1 MSDLPTHVEIHEEGP
16 REGFQI
22 EPGPI
27 SSTDKIKLIEALAET
42 GLHHIQAASFVSPRI
57 VPGWADAEDVVAGF
71 TPREGVHYIALWFNA
86 NGLNRALVFRNKLTV
101 SGSIALTASEAFTKK
116 NLHRSHA
123 ENVEAMKKQ
132 TALHLE
138 NNVEVRRIGV
148 MAAFG
153 CNYQGDIAPAQV
165 VSTLEDGLAIAE
177 EAGADIK
184 YFSLADTMGRATPM
198 RIERVLGDVRS
209 RWPEMAI
216 SLHLHDT
223 RGLAVANA
231 HAGLKMGVTQ
241 FDSTVGG
248 LGGCPF
254 AGQPKAAG
262 NICTEELVLLCEE
275 MSIDTGVDLDALIEV
290 GRMAEENVGHQ
301 LPSELIHA
309 GSLDAFRR
317 RAEAQLRARSQPLGY
332 FKARREVG
340 PGRQAAGT
348 RPAAASISRIC
359 RAAVAR
365 SASSSRDA
373 TSSSSACA
381 RSPRNRNGFSK
392 NLRATSSGFCP
403 SSTQSGI
410 CLPRRLG
417 WM

>member
-1 MSDLPTHVEIHEEGP
+1 MAMSDLPAQVEIHEEGP

-27 SSTDKIKLIEALAET
+27 STADKIKLIEALAET
-42 GLHHIQAASFVSPRI
+42 GLRHIQAASFVSPRI

-71 TPREGVHYIALWFNA
+71 TPKEGVRYTALWFNA
-86 NGLNRALVFRNKLTV
+86 NGLNRALVFRNKLTI
-101 SGSIALTASEAFTKK
+101 SGSIALTASEAFTQK

-138 NNVEVRRIGV
+138 NGVEVPRIGV

-153 CNYQGDIAPAQV
+153 CNYQGDIAPAEV
-165 VSTLEDGLAIAE
+165 VSTLEDGLTIAE

-184 YFSLADTMGRATPM
+184 YFSLAVTMAWATPI
-198 RIERVLGDVRS
+198 RIERVLCEVRS
-209 RWPEMAI
+209 RWPDMPIA
-216 SLHLHDT
+216 LHLHDT

-231 HAGLKMGVTQ
+231 HAGLKLGVTQ

-275 MSIDTGVDLDALIEV
+275 MGIDTGVDLDALIEV
-290 GRMAEENVGHQ
+290 GRMGEEIVGHQ

-317 RAEAQLRARSQPLGY
+317 RA
-332 FKARREVG
+332 
-340 PGRQAAGT
+340 AA
-348 RPAAASISRIC
+348 
-359 RAAVAR
+359 
-365 SASSSRDA
+365 
-373 TSSSSACA
+373 
-381 RSPRNRNGFSK
+381 
-392 NLRATSSGFCP
+392 
-403 SSTQSGI
+403 
-410 CLPRRLG
+410 
-417 WM
+417 